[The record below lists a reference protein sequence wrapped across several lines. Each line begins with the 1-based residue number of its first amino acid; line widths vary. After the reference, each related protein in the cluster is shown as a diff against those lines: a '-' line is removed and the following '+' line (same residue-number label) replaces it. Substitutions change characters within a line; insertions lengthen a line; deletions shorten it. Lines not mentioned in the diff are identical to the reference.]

1 MEKINDGIAGKGIKN
16 ELDQTIDNFV
26 QLRNFFVHHLGS
38 KKGVE
43 FLEESDMLFYL
54 KAAITIILLNDLG
67 IQNVRY
73 DKQFHALSILDE
85 NVEECDAF
93 TELFK

>member
-1 MEKINDGIAGKGIKN
+1 
-16 ELDQTIDNFV
+16 
-26 QLRNFFVHHLGS
+26 LGS
-38 KKGVE
+38 KKAVE
-43 FLEESDMLFYL
+43 FLEESDMLFNL

-85 NVEECDAF
+85 NVEECDTF